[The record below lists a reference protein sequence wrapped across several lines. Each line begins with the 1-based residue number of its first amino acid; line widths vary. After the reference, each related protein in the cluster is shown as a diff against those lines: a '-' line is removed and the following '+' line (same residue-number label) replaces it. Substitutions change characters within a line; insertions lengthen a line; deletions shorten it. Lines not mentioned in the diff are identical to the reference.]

1 MPRVVRRFAVVMLSL
16 MPAAAASAQAFP
28 LAAAPRLDL
37 RVRFDRPAELPG
49 RLTIAAPARRGAPV
63 NGLGINVHGGLG
75 IHGSGGLLDDACDVI
90 NLAYDLEGVAS
101 SNCGGSGGDTLV
113 TFGAFLSYA
122 KPVGTTRLQ
131 FQGGYHF
138 TPENEI
144 RLETDGVVPDFDADF
159 ALTNGYRFTSQAFY
173 GGAGVELG
181 DLYVGGAV
189 GVVRHSGEEFV
200 STLLRFNGV
209 VYEQFDGE
217 RARSGTSPMFG
228 VRAMYS
234 LRPGISAYADW
245 YTYGVGGLHDSFDG
259 GTPVPPPVPVSPDLS
274 VRGRVFGFGVAVD
287 VFSFY
292 R

>member
-1 MPRVVRRFAVVMLSL
+1 M
-16 MPAAAASAQAFP
+16 
-28 LAAAPRLDL
+28 
-37 RVRFDRPAELPG
+37 
-49 RLTIAAPARRGAPV
+49 
-63 NGLGINVHGGLG
+63 
-75 IHGSGGLLDDACDVI
+75 
-90 NLAYDLEGVAS
+90 
-101 SNCGGSGGDTLV
+101 
-113 TFGAFLSYA
+113 
-122 KPVGTTRLQ
+122 KLQ
-131 FQGGYHF
+131 FQGGYSYSG
-138 TPENEI
+138 ENEI
-144 RLETDGVVPDFDADF
+144 RLESDATYGDFNAEVM
-159 ALTNGYRFTSQAFY
+159 LTGGYRFTSQAFY

-234 LRPGISAYADW
+234 LRPGIRAYADW
-245 YTYGVGGLHDSFDG
+245 YTYGVGGLHDSFEG
-259 GTPVPPPVPVSPDLS
+259 GAPLPPPPPVELTARD
-274 VRGRVFGFGVAVD
+274 RVFGFGVAVD